1 MCVQNLKEREYE
13 IFPHFASI
21 TNVPLSPPKKAPL
34 YDSSVLLASGEDGD
48 QPYLLDVATGEEEG
62 QSYMLST
69 RGEFRKNYIS
79 TFYISGKVV
88 CFKATFP
95 YVIQGQITQN

>member
-1 MCVQNLKEREYE
+1 MCAKPGGTRIRDL
-13 IFPHFASI
+13 FPLCQHNKCATF
-21 TNVPLSPPKKAPL
+21 PPKKAPL

-69 RGEFRKNYIS
+69 RRLSVQCGVVRSEGAGVDVVAAGEGTR
-79 TFYISGKVV
+79 
-88 CFKATFP
+88 
-95 YVIQGQITQN
+95 